1 MQARQLIEKMKISQ
15 PTLSRA
21 LRQLGDDLVRFG
33 AGPSIQYA
41 LRDTWRRFR
50 SAPVH
55 RITDEGR
62 VQPLG
67 ELIPVRPDGFVMVQ
81 TDNVSLHSDG
91 LPWWLFD
98 MRPQGYLGRAWA
110 STHAVGL
117 GLAAN
122 PEQWSDAD
130 VVRALLAQGS

>member
-1 MQARQLIEKMKISQ
+1 MPDRFDTIRQLLSQGPMKTKQLIEILDISQ

-21 LRQLGDDLVRFG
+21 LKQLGDDIVRFG

-50 SAPVH
+50 SAPVY

-81 TDNVSLHSDG
+81 TDNVSLTGRTSGAESAGCGNRG
-91 LPWWLFD
+91 L
-98 MRPQGYLGRAWA
+98 
-110 STHAVGL
+110 
-117 GLAAN
+117 
-122 PEQWSDAD
+122 
-130 VVRALLAQGS
+130 